1 MIATLTVLKTTEDY
15 VEFMRKIHSDK
26 REALSK
32 HLNID
37 GVIKEAK
44 KEITRLQDDISK
56 TCHDVLYDNGFNWR
70 SNVGIRCQG
79 YFAIAE
85 GVMKLLKTQKNL
97 AEHFN
102 VPLNTEAFGTLL
114 EGTLLKCQETLK
126 EISKKKSSL
135 GELIELTHTKE
146 EVVPPLY
153 SWNACD

>member
-1 MIATLTVLKTTEDY
+1 
-15 VEFMRKIHSDK
+15 
-26 REALSK
+26 
-32 HLNID
+32 
-37 GVIKEAK
+37 
-44 KEITRLQDDISK
+44 
-56 TCHDVLYDNGFNWR
+56 
-70 SNVGIRCQG
+70 
-79 YFAIAE
+79 
-85 GVMKLLKTQKNL
+85 MKLLKTQKNL

-126 EISKKKSSL
+126 EISKKKFSL